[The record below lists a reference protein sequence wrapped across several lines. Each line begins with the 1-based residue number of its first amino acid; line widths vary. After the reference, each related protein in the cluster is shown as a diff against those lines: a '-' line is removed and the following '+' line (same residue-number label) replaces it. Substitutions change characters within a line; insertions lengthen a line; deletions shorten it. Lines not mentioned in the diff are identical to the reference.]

1 MRLGIRLTVWMGAA
15 LAAGHAG
22 AEVIDRIAVS
32 VGNRV
37 ITGSDIAR
45 EIRVTAFLNGVRP
58 DLSPAARRAAAERLI
73 EQKLI
78 RRELESSRYPVPKP
92 AEVEPV
98 LRKFRQERL
107 KVPGEYERALADYGI
122 TETDVLEALLW
133 QRTLLMFIDVRFRP
147 SVQVTDEEMK
157 DYFDKTVAPAAQAAR
172 PGRTATLEEFRA
184 SIEKTLAGRRQDQEM
199 NVWLQQSRRRTEIVF
214 HEEAFR

>member
-1 MRLGIRLTVWMGAA
+1 MWLGAA

-22 AEVIDRIAVS
+22 AVVIDRIAVA
-32 VGNRV
+32 VGNWV
-37 ITGSDIAR
+37 ITESDIAR

-58 DLSPAARRAAAERLI
+58 DLSSAARRAAAERLI

-78 RRELESSRYPVPKP
+78 RRELDSSRYPVPKP
-92 AEVEPV
+92 ADVEPV

-107 KVPGEYERALADYGI
+107 GAPGEYERALAAYGI
-122 TETDVLEALLW
+122 TESGVLEELLW
-133 QRTLLMFIDVRFRP
+133 QRTLLMFVDARFRP
-147 SVQVTDEEMK
+147 SVQVTDEEVK
-157 DYFDKTVAPAAQAAR
+157 DYFDKTVSPAAQAAR
-172 PGRTATLEEFRA
+172 PGRAATLEEFRA

-199 NVWLQQSRRRTEIVF
+199 DTWLQQARRRTEIVY